1 MKGEPMWRYIL
12 KRLAMM
18 AFVVLG
24 VAIVIFS
31 IMYFI
36 PGDPAQIILG
46 SSATKEQVAALSRE
60 MGLDQPYLVQLG
72 KYLSDTFLHL
82 DFGTSYQSKLAV
94 GAELLERFPR
104 TLIIAAFSILLTA
117 LIGIPL
123 GIVAATHQGKWQD
136 YTAIVIS
143 MVGISLPGFWLAYI
157 LINWLCVH
165 LRILPAFGV
174 ASWKNYVIPIVS
186 NSVVGISMIARQCR
200 VDVLEVIRSD
210 YVTTAR
216 AKGVSNRSTIF
227 RHVMPNA
234 LIPLITSLGAT
245 FANSLGGAVVTE
257 TIFMIPGIG
266 LYMTN
271 AIGSLDYPAVR
282 GGVVVI
288 AIAFSFVMLVVDLI
302 YAFVDPRIKAQ
313 YTGK

>member
-1 MKGEPMWRYIL
+1 
-12 KRLAMM
+12 MM

-36 PGDPAQIILG
+36 PGSPAQIILG
-46 SSATKEQVAALSRE
+46 STATKEQVAALEHE

-72 KYLSDTFLHL
+72 KYLSDTFFHFDL
-82 DFGTSYQSKLAV
+82 GTSYQSKLPVAT
-94 GAELLERFPR
+94 ELMERFPR
-104 TLIIAAFSILLTA
+104 TLIIAAFSILVTA
-117 LIGIPL
+117 IVGIPL

-136 YTAIVIS
+136 YTAVVAS
-143 MVGISLPGFWLAYI
+143 MVGISLPGFWLALI
-157 LINWLCVH
+157 LVNWLCVKH
-165 LRILPAFGV
+165 QLLPPFGIG
-174 ASWKNYVIPIVS
+174 SWKNYVIPVIS
-186 NSVVGISMIARQCR
+186 NSVIGIAMIARQCR

-216 AKGVSNRSTIF
+216 SKGVSEHNTVYK
-227 RHVMPNA
+227 HVMPNA
-234 LIPLITSLGAT
+234 LIPLITSLGST
-245 FANSLGGAVVTE
+245 FANSLGGTVVTE
-257 TIFMIPGIG
+257 SIFVIPGIG
-266 LYMTN
+266 LYMTK

-302 YAFVDPRIKAQ
+302 YAYVDPRIKAQ
-313 YTGK
+313 YEGK

>member
-1 MKGEPMWRYIL
+1 MWKYVL
-12 KRLAMM
+12 KRLVMM
-18 AFVVLG
+18 VFVVLG
-24 VAIVIFS
+24 VAVLIFS

-36 PGDPAQIILG
+36 PGSPAQIILG
-46 SSATKEQVAALSRE
+46 STATQEQIDELTHE

-72 KYLSDTFLHL
+72 KYLSDTFLHGDL
-82 DFGTSYQSKLAV
+82 GNSYQSKRSV
-94 GAELLERFPR
+94 AEELMERFPR
-104 TLIIAAFSILLTA
+104 TLTIAALSILITA

-136 YTAIVIS
+136 YVAVVTS
-143 MVGISLPGFWLAYI
+143 MVGISLPGFWLALI
-157 LINWLCVH
+157 LVSWLCVRH
-165 LRILPAFGV
+165 QLLPAYGIG
-174 ASWKNYVIPIVS
+174 SWKNYVLPVIS
-186 NSVVGISMIARQCR
+186 NSVIGISMIARQCR

-216 AKGVSNRSTIF
+216 AKGVSNKKTIWK
-227 RHVMPNA
+227 HVMPNA
-234 LIPLITSLGAT
+234 LIPLITSLGTT
-245 FANSLGGAVVTE
+245 FASSLGGTVVTE
-257 TIFMIPGIG
+257 SIFVIPGIG

-271 AIGSLDYPAVR
+271 AISSLDYPAVR

-313 YTGK
+313 YEGK

>member
-1 MKGEPMWRYIL
+1 MWKYIL
-12 KRLAMM
+12 KRLVMM
-18 AFVVLG
+18 IFVVLG
-24 VAIVIFS
+24 VAVLIFS

-36 PGDPAQIILG
+36 PGNPAQIILG
-46 SSATKEQVAALSRE
+46 STATQEQIDELSHE

-72 KYLSDTFLHL
+72 RYLSDTFLHGDL
-82 DFGTSYQSKLAV
+82 GTSYQSKRPVAE
-94 GAELLERFPR
+94 ELLERFPR
-104 TLIIAAFSILLTA
+104 TLTIAAMSILITA
-117 LIGIPL
+117 IIGIPL

-136 YTAIVIS
+136 YVAVVTS
-143 MVGISLPGFWLAYI
+143 MVGISLPGFWLALI
-157 LINWLCVH
+157 LVSWLCVRH
-165 LRILPAFGV
+165 QLLPAYGIG
-174 ASWKNYVIPIVS
+174 SWKNYVLPVIS
-186 NSVVGISMIARQCR
+186 NSVIGISMIARQCR

-216 AKGVSNRSTIF
+216 AKGVSNKKTVWK
-227 RHVMPNA
+227 HVMPNA
-234 LIPLITSLGAT
+234 LIPLITSLGTT
-245 FANSLGGAVVTE
+245 FANSLGGTVVTE
-257 TIFMIPGIG
+257 SIFVIPGIG

-313 YTGK
+313 YEGK

>member
-1 MKGEPMWRYIL
+1 MWRYIL
-12 KRLAMM
+12 KRLVMM

-36 PGDPAQIILG
+36 PGNPAQIILG
-46 SSATKEQVAALSRE
+46 STATQEQVDALAHE

-72 KYLSDTFLHL
+72 RYLSDTFLHFDL
-82 DFGTSYQSKLAV
+82 GNSYQSKRPVAT
-94 GAELLERFPR
+94 ELIERFPR
-104 TLIIAAFSILLTA
+104 TLIIAAFSIVLTA

-136 YTAIVIS
+136 YTAVVAS
-143 MVGISLPGFWLAYI
+143 MVGISLPGFWLALI
-157 LINWLCVH
+157 LVNWLCVK
-165 LRILPAFGV
+165 LRILPAFGIGT
-174 ASWKNYVIPIVS
+174 WKHYVIPVIS
-186 NSVVGISMIARQCR
+186 NSVIGIAMIARQCR

-216 AKGVSNRSTIF
+216 AKGVSNHNTIYK
-227 RHVMPNA
+227 HVMPNA
-234 LIPLITSLGAT
+234 FIPLITALGST
-245 FANSLGGAVVTE
+245 FANSLGGTVVTE
-257 TIFMIPGIG
+257 SIFVIPGIG

-302 YAFVDPRIKAQ
+302 YAYVDPRIKAQ
-313 YTGK
+313 YES